1 MKTSDLAMTAGS
13 DSGTVLFH
21 WDLAL
26 SSETVTHA
34 SDRIPSLAA
43 DTYNNKVRCLLE
55 SRSGPSFN
63 SETDVAH
70 LGPGEVVLL
79 LNGGRHSTGLT
90 KLLQTPWSHNLKA
103 MTTDRADDV
112 TEPVDQGPPPP
123 VCHNIMVVKDLK
135 SMQARH
141 SLNRHSLC
149 GLNQVVGTLTWTIK
163 ISCLGFGPPLELLYS
178 LFRQCH
184 HFSCQLS
191 EFGPGG
197 TIPLTMSTA
206 WRPAHL
212 RSSFCKAVP
221 CHRQSCLV
229 NGHCWPVFDRRS
241 PEAQKPRRFTCA
253 FSAVHGTPAT
263 GELNWTEDA
272 NGSRRTRRRRKHH
285 P

>member
-26 SSETVTHA
+26 SSETVTHHGCG
-34 SDRIPSLAA
+34 RIPSLAA
-43 DTYNNKVRCLLE
+43 DTYNNKVRCLLG

-90 KLLQTPWSHNLKA
+90 KLLQTPWSHNLNA

-112 TEPVDQGPPPP
+112 TDNGPPPP

-197 TIPLTMSTA
+197 TVPLTMSTA

-212 RSSFCKAVP
+212 RSTFWQGRG
-221 CHRQSCLV
+221 HRHQCL
-229 NGHCWPVFDRRS
+229 GHCLPVFDHYLEVLLTNFPRLQRRV
-241 PEAQKPRRFTCA
+241 CI
-253 FSAVHGTPAT
+253 SAT
-263 GELNWTEDA
+263 
-272 NGSRRTRRRRKHH
+272 
-285 P
+285 